1 MFSFFW
7 EKNSKTAILMTLE
20 CPCNLHKQQL
30 MSTTGMIMFH
40 NKICNEFKIKAK
52 EDDLIE
58 KNTWCAG

>member
-1 MFSFFW
+1 
-7 EKNSKTAILMTLE
+7 MTLE

-58 KNTWCAG
+58 KNT